1 MRDIWVRYVQDYPIE
16 NNDWGDFQT
25 HRRLIGLITVGKF
38 DTQTELNELCRVHE
52 SLKVK
57 YTNTLFD
64 SRCILFGSLNNRQ
77 NLTESS
83 TDEYNSLSSNGSSIH
98 QSYMNFNSPSSNDD
112 SAIQTSTEQNNSE
125 STQFTTPNNFKSRA
139 FFYNEQDSCFDL
151 EVNMTEFINSLF
163 WVLESK
169 RLERTKEKLDKVTL
183 LLAPFEKRDFV
194 GLDLE
199 TRNNKKRLMGRVTK
213 NLADLTLQAGLVA
226 ESLTLFHA
234 ASETLRAIS
243 DSLWL
248 GAANEG
254 LCAAS
259 AILLYPNC
267 RLTNVELQRNASLPT
282 ENSPQKITTTRVL
295 PTTANNIQDHASQL
309 PSLSSK
315 VHCKKFGPN
324 VAVNSFDIK
333 NNVSTTTTT
342 TKTINQTVDSS
353 SASSSTSSVSSM
365 VSGSSSAST
374 PSGQIDRRDILLG
387 TAYPSNILMP
397 DDITNKYRDAIINY
411 SKYRHAGII
420 ETEAAL
426 KAARICI
433 EQNQNLDVAMF
444 LQNALYIDL
453 NMTEQERVQRF
464 ETLTGLY
471 QKIGYHRKA
480 AFCQRLAAWRHVAK
494 NNSNP
499 DWNQSYRIMLDS
511 FSGHRMSLDP
521 IEVLQSNSGW
531 PCLQVDLLQQ
541 LVVAARR
548 LGHSALA
555 TRHMTFLLQTM
566 WKHLSADAQK
576 EMALQLQ
583 SLSSQCEGAPV
594 PLVLESGIVIPPAN
608 LTDLPYCEHF
618 HVKNLP
624 PHLRPHKIVTQ
635 KIDQGPFLFTP
646 IHFNSMQNHHKS
658 KQSGPESKIN
668 FNWIQNDLCEVVLR
682 LKNPLPFELRVD
694 DMRLLTN
701 GIVFESLP
709 QSIVLPISSSN
720 SAAIPNSS
728 SSITT
733 SITLHGTPIE
743 YGTLDIQGYS
753 THTLGVKSNCRLK
766 HMNGRKFPNNY
777 QIDVIPALPK
787 LDISTSLPQT
797 ATFSGMSNA
806 DSVIVSASVTLF
818 NGENTEC
825 LVTLTNNSNVPIEF
839 LDESIQS
846 TLDAKLQK
854 QIFNWSH
861 DDIQSKLPILPN
873 SFIEFKLLIYADADF
888 LGPII
893 FGGGITSLTS
903 SQQNHYGLSD
913 GPQSITVGM
922 NTLSVSG
929 GHTSIPS
936 RVSSPVPN
944 VSVPQRRTELT
955 SSFRSTH
962 SGHSS
967 LASISL
973 AAAGSGGGGGGGVGG
988 TSGYMVRHLESQF
1001 RFRYSGGEA
1010 LQEGYCRQC
1019 SISFNLEFLPSA
1031 HVTNWDVLPAE
1042 MLVKSN
1048 YLLFICLI
1056 ISSHF
1061 VFQQIRPSQFYLVL
1075 DVVNLT
1081 AQEMSLNYTSN
1092 KNILIEA
1099 KESCRVPIPVERCP
1113 LERFYTSSDGN
1124 GSVQNYTTDNPSMF
1138 NYFIYEYQ
1146 GAH

>member
-1 MRDIWVRYVQDYPIE
+1 MRDVWVRYVQDYPIE

-64 SRCILFGSLNNRQ
+64 SRCILFGSK
-77 NLTESS
+77 NLTES
-83 TDEYNSLSSNGSSIH
+83 TDDYCSLSSNGSSMH
-98 QSYMNFNSPSSNDD
+98 QSDMNLNSSSSSTDVNQI
-112 SAIQTSTEQNNSE
+112 SKTEQHNSE
-125 STQFTTPNNFKSRA
+125 NSQFTTPNNFKSRA
-139 FFYNEQDSCFDL
+139 FFYNEQDTCFDL
-151 EVNMTEFINSLF
+151 EANITEFINSLF

-267 RLTNVELQRNASLPT
+267 RLTNIELQRNTSLPT
-282 ENSPQKITTTRVL
+282 ENSSQKIASIRVL
-295 PTTANNIQDHASQL
+295 PSSVIIQDHSSQS
-309 PSLSSK
+309 PSLSK
-315 VHCKKFGPN
+315 AHCKKFGN
-324 VAVNSFDIK
+324 VAAAVNADGK
-333 NNVSTTTTT
+333 NNVSATV
-342 TKTINQTVDSS
+342 QTVDSS

-374 PSGQIDRRDILLG
+374 PSGQNDRRDILLG
-387 TAYPSNILMP
+387 GTYPSNILMP
-397 DDITNKYRDAIINY
+397 DDIVIKYRDAIINY

-521 IEVLQSNSGW
+521 IDVLQSNSGW

-566 WKHLSADAQK
+566 WKHLSNDTQK

-583 SLSSQCEGAPV
+583 SLSAQCEGAPV
-594 PLVLESGIVIPPAN
+594 PLVLESGTVIPPAN

-618 HVKNLP
+618 HVKDLP
-624 PHLRPHKIVTQ
+624 PHLRPHKIITH

-646 IHFNSMQNHHKS
+646 IHFNSMQNTQKS
-658 KQSGPESKIN
+658 KQSGPDSKIT
-668 FNWIQNDLCEVVLR
+668 FNWVQNDLCEVMVRLR
-682 LKNPLPFELRVD
+682 NPLPFELRVD

-709 QSIVLPISSSN
+709 QSIVLPITN
-720 SAAIPNSS
+720 NTIPNSS
-728 SSITT
+728 IIT
-733 SITLHGTPIE
+733 SVTLHGTPIE

-766 HMNGRKFPNNY
+766 HMNDRKFPNNY
-777 QIDVIPALPK
+777 IIDVIPALPK

-818 NGENTEC
+818 NGENSEC
-825 LVTLTNNSNVPIEF
+825 TITLTNSSNVPIEF

-846 TLDAKLQK
+846 SLDAKLQTE
-854 QIFNWSH
+854 IFSWSH

-873 SFIEFKLLIYADADF
+873 SFIEFKL
-888 LGPII
+888 II
-893 FGGGITSLTS
+893 MGGGVAGITSLAS
-903 SQQNHYGLSD
+903 SQQHQHHGLND
-913 GPQSITVGM
+913 GPQSITGGM
-922 NTLSVSG
+922 NTLSISG
-929 GHTSIPS
+929 GYTSTPS

-944 VSVPQRRTELT
+944 VGLPQRRTELT

-973 AAAGSGGGGGGGVGG
+973 AAATAGGGN
-988 TSGYMVRHLESQF
+988 SGFVIRHLEAQF

-1042 MLVKSN
+1042 MLVN
-1048 YLLFICLI
+1048 LI
-1056 ISSHF
+1056 SI
-1061 VFQQIRPSQFYLVL
+1061 
-1075 DVVNLT
+1075 
-1081 AQEMSLNYTSN
+1081 
-1092 KNILIEA
+1092 
-1099 KESCRVPIPVERCP
+1099 
-1113 LERFYTSSDGN
+1113 
-1124 GSVQNYTTDNPSMF
+1124 
-1138 NYFIYEYQ
+1138 
-1146 GAH
+1146 